1 MPQAPIEIEAWKYF
15 AKWTCLLYRSLPKW
29 FRYSSFRYSINKKLR
44 RRPFFRYYSE
54 FRYLGFR
61 YSSRYLY
68 YPLYTIF
75 IIKTSQFVGSPTCGV
90 CACCGGHSG
99 PFCECPPN
107 TKTEG
112 GFSSEDGCRQV
123 KTILDKNN
131 VTRPRIGQVGT
142 FHYQI

>member
-1 MPQAPIEIEAWKYF
+1 MYF
-15 AKWTCLLYRSLPKW
+15 C
-29 FRYSSFRYSINKKLR
+29 YSF
-44 RRPFFRYYSE
+44 
-54 FRYLGFR
+54 
-61 YSSRYLY
+61 
-68 YPLYTIF
+68 YTIF
-75 IIKTSQFVGSPTCGV
+75 KTSQFVGSPTCGV

-99 PFCECPPN
+99 PFCECPPD

-142 FHYQI
+142 GNQFAAVNWATFETKKGLLLSKCQKVKNPNALLIAGL